1 MASEYL
7 KWKYKDVKPDPK
19 KEYTKKELRANWWDY
34 NLIWVIVGIV
44 GALILFF
51 IIKDMFFRTKPD
63 YEVALI
69 AANAPEEET
78 QDALKARIAELGE
91 DLNGDG
97 KVAVELYIYDV
108 DFSDPDEDYSDMER
122 REAVMTRL
130 TVDLTSGDVFLILV
144 DQPEAF
150 QARFGILSYLDG
162 TAPDAEGDRYDASNW
177 RDMVYRWEDC
187 PVLKGMDLGTFTR
200 FMDPT
205 EMPIDGQ
212 TAMEGLYVGRR
223 GIFFDKDK
231 ERFAGAERLWQAL
244 TAGAVR
250 TEGEG

>member
-7 KWKYKDVKPDPK
+7 KWKYKDVKPDEKPV
-19 KEYTKKELRANWWDY
+19 YTKKELRRNWWDY

-69 AANAPEEET
+69 AANVPEEET
-78 QDALKARIAELGE
+78 QDALKARLAELGE

-97 KVAVELYIYDV
+97 KVVVALNIYGV
-108 DFSDPDEDYSDMER
+108 DFSDPDEDYSDMEL

-162 TAPDAEGDRYDASNW
+162 TAPDAEGDRYDASKW

-187 PVLKGMDLGTFTR
+187 PVLRGMDLGTFTR

-205 EMPIDGQ
+205 KTPMDGQ

-244 TAGAVR
+244 TAGAVK
-250 TEGEG
+250 TEGEE

>member
-7 KWKYKDVKPDPK
+7 KWKYKDVKPDEKPV
-19 KEYTKKELRANWWDY
+19 YTKKELRRNWWDY

-162 TAPDAEGDRYDASNW
+162 TAPDAEELGQSATVIATGGIASS
-177 RDMVYRWEDC
+177 VC
-187 PVLKGMDLGTFTR
+187 PLCRREILVNDDLLLT
-200 FMDPT
+200 
-205 EMPIDGQ
+205 
-212 TAMEGLYVGRR
+212 GLAA
-223 GIFFDKDK
+223 IFEKNRK
-231 ERFAGAERLWQAL
+231 K
-244 TAGAVR
+244 
-250 TEGEG
+250 

>member
-7 KWKYKDVKPDPK
+7 KWKYKDVKPDEKPV
-19 KEYTKKELRANWWDY
+19 YTKKELRRNWWDY

-97 KVAVELYIYDV
+97 KVAVELYSYDV